1 MAGSQF
7 KERVLVPLAVIA
19 ATVFGLAFLG
29 KQLLGLSGATDSAA
43 MPSSSPT
50 TIVLSQTPTPTPT
63 VSVTPTVARIPV
75 IVLNGTTKAG
85 YAKQIGDALTL
96 ENWVIS
102 SVGNWDGDK
111 FETNMVFY
119 PAGYE
124 EAANLLAASTNVMGI
139 VVPAEGD
146 FDQTALTVVLAK

>member
-7 KERVLVPLAVIA
+7 KQRVLVPLAVIA

-29 KQLLGLSGATDSAA
+29 KQLLGLSGATDLPA
-43 MPSSSPT
+43 MPSSSPSSVT
-50 TIVLSQTPTPTPT
+50 LTQLPTPTPT
-63 VSVTPTVARIPV
+63 VSASPTVARIPV

-96 ENWVIS
+96 ENWVIN

-119 PAGYE
+119 PAGYQD
-124 EAANLLAASTNVMGI
+124 AANLLAASTNVIGI

>member
-1 MAGSQF
+1 MASSQF
-7 KERVLVPLAVIA
+7 KQRVLVPLAVIA

-43 MPSSSPT
+43 MPSSSPSSVT
-50 TIVLSQTPTPTPT
+50 LTQSPIPTPT
-63 VSVTPTVARIPV
+63 VSATPTVARIPV

-96 ENWVIS
+96 ENWVIN

-124 EAANLLAASTNVMGI
+124 EAANLLAASANVMGI

>member
-1 MAGSQF
+1 MASSQF
-7 KERVLVPLAVIA
+7 KQRVLVPLAVIA

-43 MPSSSPT
+43 MPSSSPSSVT
-50 TIVLSQTPTPTPT
+50 LTQSPIPTPT
-63 VSVTPTVARIPV
+63 VSATPTVARIPV

-96 ENWVIS
+96 ENWVIN

-119 PAGYE
+119 PAGYQ

>member
-7 KERVLVPLAVIA
+7 KQRVLVPLAVIA

-29 KQLLGLSGATDSAA
+29 KQLLGLSGATDPAA

-50 TIVLSQTPTPTPT
+50 TVTLSQSPTPTPT
-63 VSVTPTVARIPV
+63 VSSTPTVARIPV
-75 IVLNGTTKAG
+75 IVLNGTTKVG

-119 PAGYE
+119 PVGYE
-124 EAANLLAASTNVMGI
+124 EAANLLAASMSVMGI

>member
-7 KERVLVPLAVIA
+7 KQRVLIPLAVIA

-29 KQLLGLSGATDSAA
+29 KQLLGLSGASDSAV
-43 MPSSSPT
+43 MPSSSPSSVT
-50 TIVLSQTPTPTPT
+50 LTQSPTPTPT
-63 VSVTPTVARIPV
+63 VSASPTVARIPV

-96 ENWVIS
+96 ENWVIN

-119 PAGYE
+119 PAGYQD
-124 EAANLLAASTNVMGI
+124 AANLLAASTNVMGI

>member
-7 KERVLVPLAVIA
+7 KQRVLVPLAVIA

-29 KQLLGLSGATDSAA
+29 KQLLGISGATDLPA
-43 MPSSSPT
+43 MPSSSPSSVT
-50 TIVLSQTPTPTPT
+50 LTQSPTPTPT
-63 VSVTPTVARIPV
+63 VSASPTVARIPV

-96 ENWVIS
+96 ENWVIN

-119 PAGYE
+119 PAGYL
-124 EAANLLAASTNVMGI
+124 EAANLLAASPNVMGI

>member
-7 KERVLVPLAVIA
+7 KQRVLVPLAVIA

-50 TIVLSQTPTPTPT
+50 TVTLTESPTPTPT
-63 VSVTPTVARIPV
+63 VSATPTVARIPV

-96 ENWVIS
+96 ENWVIN

-124 EAANLLAASTNVMGI
+124 EAAKLLAASANVMGT
-139 VVPAEGD
+139 VVPAEGT

>member
-29 KQLLGLSGATDSAA
+29 KQLLGLSGATDSVA

-63 VSVTPTVARIPV
+63 VSATPTVARIPV

-96 ENWVIS
+96 ENWVIN

-124 EAANLLAASTNVMGI
+124 EAANLLAASTSIMGI

>member
-1 MAGSQF
+1 MASSQL
-7 KERVLVPLAVIA
+7 KQRVLVPLAVIA

-29 KQLLGLSGATDSAA
+29 KQLLGLSGATDSAT
-43 MPSSSPT
+43 MPSTSPSSVT
-50 TIVLSQTPTPTPT
+50 LTQSPTPTPT
-63 VSVTPTVARIPV
+63 VSATPTVARIPV

-85 YAKQIGDALTL
+85 YAKQIGDALTS
-96 ENWVIS
+96 ENWVIN

-119 PAGYE
+119 PAGYQ